1 MSTFS
6 SNKLSKSI
14 VVSACSSNVPWGQ
27 EGSDRSSCV
36 ADKTW
41 SHSKIWTYFVFIWI
55 CFKTYIVLWFSCE
68 KGSEKKEKY
77 HAFIKILVI
86 NCKNWVSGCRSPDPL
101 ILLDMGFPNLFA
113 RWVCLLAQFA
123 FFPNLFTCSVWVLVQ
138 FVCLLSLVA
147 CSICLLAQFVCLLD
161 LFACRV
167 CLLSVCA
174 CWI

>member
-14 VVSACSSNVPWGQ
+14 VVSACSSSVPWGQ

-101 ILLDMGFPNLFA
+101 ILLDMVGCQDQIIFSSKSFQEIIDVGLGLCIVSKHILSCGFLAKRDRKKKRNIM
-113 RWVCLLAQFA
+113 LL
-123 FFPNLFTCSVWVLVQ
+123 LR
-138 FVCLLSLVA
+138 SL
-147 CSICLLAQFVCLLD
+147 
-161 LFACRV
+161 
-167 CLLSVCA
+167 
-174 CWI
+174 